1 MQSNTPQYSATDE
14 PAGDGAGGGED
25 EGDAVAA
32 VEEDLEGLDVVGD
45 DGPAEGARGRRH
57 VVVPD
62 DHEDGEQLG
71 AAGDEQRRR
80 DGVGARVGAQEAQ
93 EGERGGGRGCEEAD
107 AEVEGQGR
115 EGAEDHCLRG
125 SEG

>member
-1 MQSNTPQYSATDE
+1 MQADAPEDGAADE

-32 VEEDLEGLDVVGD
+32 VEEDGEGLDVVGD
-45 DGPAEGARGRRH
+45 DGPAEGARGGRH

-71 AAGDEQRRR
+71 AARDE
-80 DGVGARVGAQEAQ
+80 
-93 EGERGGGRGCEEAD
+93 EGC
-107 AEVEGQGR
+107 
-115 EGAEDHCLRG
+115 
-125 SEG
+125 

>member
-1 MQSNTPQYSATDE
+1 MEADAPEDGPADE

-25 EGDAVAA
+25 DGDAVAA

-45 DGPAEGARGRRH
+45 DGPAEGAGGGGD

-71 AAGDEQRRR
+71 AAGDEEGRGDR
-80 DGVGARVGAQEAQ
+80 VGARVRGEQLD
-93 EGERGGGRGCEEAD
+93 EGERGRRGRGQEAD

-115 EGAEDHCLRG
+115 EGAEDYLFDFDCQ
-125 SEG
+125 